1 MEVISK
7 NGAFILIIITSMI
20 LLVLF
25 INGNLFGPPKILR
38 TIKEKKCKGVTA
50 MCCTTVLQVKDDLS
64 ETPYN
69 RLVRLKQSEVNEYI
83 DMYCSTD

>member
-1 MEVISK
+1 MEVISL
-7 NGAFILIIITSMI
+7 NGAFILISIASII

-25 INGNLFGPPKILR
+25 INGNLFGPPKTLR
-38 TIKEKKCKGVTA
+38 TIKTKKCVGA
-50 MCCTTVLQVKDDLS
+50 EDSCCKTVLQVKNDLNK
-64 ETPYN
+64 TPYN